1 MAELFPFK
9 GIRYNQKISGDLS
22 LNVCPPFDS
31 ISSTLQRKLYDVSN
45 YNTVRLELGLRGLDE
60 DPYFSANMEQAQ
72 TLQADMQAIAE
83 KLQKEQE
90 TLSQEE
96 IVEMQKE
103 YQEKSQDLEFIAGK
117 IQQARQET
125 AQKIMMDLRQP
136 ATVAIRQLMAAKQI
150 KLLLDRPAQG
160 QQTVS
165 AVLDFNAE
173 LDITD
178 DVTSILDV
186 NVEASEAPTE

>member
-1 MAELFPFK
+1 MKNIIKFYLLTFLF
-9 GIRYNQKISGDLS
+9 IA
-22 LNVCPPFDS
+22 
-31 ISSTLQRKLYDVSN
+31 STLFAVEGIAVINIQEAILKTQTANDAFKA
-45 YNTVRLELGLRGLDE
+45 LDE
-60 DPYFSANMEQAQ
+60 DPDFSANMEQAQ
-72 TLQADMQAIAE
+72 TLQADMQTIAE

-125 AQKIMMDLRQP
+125 AQKIMMELGQP
-136 ATVAIRQLMAAKQI
+136 ATVAIRQLMSAKQI

-165 AVLDFNAE
+165 AVLDFDAE